1 MEEPAVDIVY
11 SRTARRFIGRW
22 KSGRVR
28 LTAPAGASEAEIRR
42 ALDSLMPRLLARR
55 PAASLY
61 ADGQKIEQ
69 PGICVVIRVSPD
81 ARGRVAVRGTTASAE
96 LLVDPSLSLA
106 DADVQRA
113 VSGLLLRMARS
124 RSREVL
130 LPAAVLKARELGLAP
145 ASWATG
151 SGVRTLGTCSA
162 RGEITLSAALMFMPP
177 ELRTYV
183 ICHELAHLTH
193 HNHSAAFHALLDSYL
208 DGRERELKA
217 KLRAFPLPLVR

>member
-28 LTAPAGASEAEIRR
+28 LTAPAGASAAEIRH
-42 ALDSLMPRLLARR
+42 ALDTLMPLLLARR
-55 PAASLY
+55 PAATLY
-61 ADGQKIEQ
+61 ADGQMIEQ
-69 PGICVVIRVSPD
+69 PGIRVAIHVSPD
-81 ARGRVAVRGTTASAE
+81 ARGRVAVRGTTANAE

-106 DADVQRA
+106 DAEVQRA
-113 VSGLLLRMARS
+113 VSALLLRIARS
-124 RSREVL
+124 RARDVL
-130 LPAAVLKARELGLAP
+130 LPAAALKARELGISP
-145 ASWATG
+145 AAWITG
-151 SGVRTLGTCSA
+151 CGVRTLGTCSA
-162 RGEITLSAALMFMPP
+162 RGEITLSAALMYMPA

-193 HNHSAAFHALLDSYL
+193 LDHSAAFHALLDSYL

-217 KLRAFPLPLVR
+217 KLKAFPLPLVR